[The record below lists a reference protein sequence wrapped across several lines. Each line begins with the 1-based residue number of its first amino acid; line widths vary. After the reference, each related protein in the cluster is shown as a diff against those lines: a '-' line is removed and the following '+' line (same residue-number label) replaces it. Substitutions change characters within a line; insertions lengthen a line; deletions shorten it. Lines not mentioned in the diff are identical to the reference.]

1 MSDKAIYRVTLLIE
15 WDRVEGQPRL
25 PLTPVRTSRY
35 LDGHWAVEFD
45 VEGSSFDQAAGQLW
59 GEAAAC
65 GIDARV
71 AAPARDAPS

>member
-1 MSDKAIYRVTLLIE
+1 MATYRITLLIE
-15 WDRVEGQPRL
+15 WDHAEGEPRL
-25 PLTPVRTSRY
+25 PLTPVRTSRN

-65 GIDARV
+65 GIHARV
-71 AAPARDAPS
+71 ATPAQIDAPA